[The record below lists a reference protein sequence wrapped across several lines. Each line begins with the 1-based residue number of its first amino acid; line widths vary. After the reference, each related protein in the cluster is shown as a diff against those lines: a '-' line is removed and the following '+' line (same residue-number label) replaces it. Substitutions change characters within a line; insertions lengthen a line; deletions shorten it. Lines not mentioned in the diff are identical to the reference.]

1 MLQRLL
7 KILFST
13 RLTGI
18 LLIAFALA
26 MAIATFI
33 ENDYGTETAKA
44 LIYSAKWFEVALLLL
59 AINFAGNIA
68 KYNLVSLEKAPIF
81 IFHVAFILIILGAG
95 VTKYRGFEAL
105 MTIKEKEASTSMVSI
120 DSYLQV
126 QIGNE
131 KLFKNYAHV
140 PLLMSEL
147 GFNNINESYTFEDKE
162 ITLKLKQYVPRATY
176 KLTDTTNGHSY
187 LHVVVADR
195 EQRKDFY
202 IKKGT
207 RERIYG
213 TTIAFDTKEKQTGE
227 IYITSKENTPMA
239 VFPEDTNY
247 FSMVLNKASF
257 YPKDSIV
264 PLQFKALSTIKETP
278 FVFNTIEEGK
288 IRHLVQKPLDLSVK
302 NPESAI
308 VLSMTS
314 DSETKDITLFGG
326 RGYLN
331 PKTTTVING
340 LHVQLRYGSKPIPL
354 DFSLYLDD
362 FTLERYPGS
371 DSPSAFYS
379 DIEVQDK
386 TKVFDYRIFMNNVLD
401 YKGYRFFQSAYLPD
415 ESGTILSVNH
425 DYWGTL
431 ITYIGYA
438 LLGLGML
445 LTLLWRSKFIVALVT
460 KTTAL

>member
-1 MLQRLL
+1 MIQTFL

-18 LLIAFALA
+18 VLLVFAFA

-33 ENDYGTETAKA
+33 ENDFGTETAKA
-44 LIYSAKWFEVALLLL
+44 LIYGAKWFEIMLLLL

-68 KYNLVSLEKAPIF
+68 KYNLVSWKKAPIF
-81 IFHVAFILIILGAG
+81 VFHIAFVVIILGAG
-95 VTKYRGFEAL
+95 VTKYLGFEAL
-105 MTIKEKEASTSMVSI
+105 MTIKEKEASTNMVSI

-131 KLFKNYAHV
+131 KLVKNYTHI
-140 PLLMSEL
+140 PLLMSKL
-147 GFNNINESYTFEDKE
+147 GFNHINEDYIFENKK
-162 ITLKLKQYVPRATY
+162 IKLKLKQYVPRATY
-176 KLTDTTNGHSY
+176 KLIDTTHGHSY
-187 LHVVVADR
+187 LHVVIADQ

-202 IKKGT
+202 IKQGT

-213 TTIAFDTKEKQTGE
+213 TTIAFDTKDKQIGD
-227 IYITSKENTPMA
+227 IHITSIGATTMA
-239 VFPEDTNY
+239 IFPEDTNY

-257 YPKDSIV
+257 YPKDSLV

-278 FVFNTIEEGK
+278 FVFNTIESGK
-288 IRHLVQKPLDLSVK
+288 TRHLVQKPLDMGIK

-308 VLSMTS
+308 ILSMTS
-314 DSETKDITLFGG
+314 GSETKDITLFGG

-331 PKTTTVING
+331 PKTTTLINN

-354 DFSLYLDD
+354 DFSLFLDD

-371 DSPSAFYS
+371 DSPSSFYS

-431 ITYIGYA
+431 ITYIGYG
-438 LLGLGML
+438 LLALGMI
-445 LTLLWRSKFIVALVT
+445 LTLLWKTSFIASILT
-460 KTTAL
+460 KTAAA